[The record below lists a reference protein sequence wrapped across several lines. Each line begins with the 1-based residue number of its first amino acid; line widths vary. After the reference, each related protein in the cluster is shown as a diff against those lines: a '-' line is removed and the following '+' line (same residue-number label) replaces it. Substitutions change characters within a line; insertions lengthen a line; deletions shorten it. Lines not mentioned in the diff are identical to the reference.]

1 MAVNTGRRG
10 LLRGAGGVVV
20 AAALPW
26 DLAMAQAAN
35 EGPGGGTLRVGMTAA
50 AVPLTN
56 GVPDQ
61 GAEGHRFMGV
71 TLYDQLIHWDLSKA
85 DAPAVLI
92 PGLATAWKVDPEN
105 PRRWVFTIREG
116 VKFHDGHLL
125 TAQDVVFS
133 FDRTLKT
140 DAPHFDQRAAAFG
153 RVRVPTA
160 VRWSAPDDRTFVLET
175 NTVDST
181 VPYGAS
187 WIGIVHQGAWE
198 AAGRN
203 WDSYMPRAVGTGPW
217 KLESLSIRERA
228 VLTRNAGY
236 WDAKRVPKCERLVL
250 LPLPEPN
257 TRVAALRSNQ
267 VDWIEAPPAD
277 AVPSLRQAGF
287 DIVTNQ
293 YPHNW
298 TWQLATGEGSPWRDP
313 RVRRGANLAI
323 DRAGIKGMLGGL
335 MDEGAGLLPLGS
347 TWNDVPKFKWGYDPA
362 AARKLLTEA
371 GVTPRTPLRTK
382 IGISTSGS
390 GQMLPMAMNEALQQM
405 LKEVGIEVEFEV
417 FEWNTLLT
425 IWRDGWKAPSNR
437 GITGINISFTAIDPF
452 TAMIRFL
459 RSDLTPPAGNNWGG
473 FANPGYDALIGRIL
487 SEFEP
492 VAQDRLVSE
501 LHAKIVEDALFLFVA
516 HDLNPRAMAKRVQG
530 FVQARSW
537 FQDLTPVRVTG

>member
-1 MAVNTGRRG
+1 MTMHLRRRR
-10 LLRGAGGVVV
+10 LLRGAGTLL
-20 AAALPW
+20 AAATLPF
-26 DLAMAQAAN
+26 DLAQAQVA
-35 EGPGGGTLRVGMTAA
+35 GGTLRVGMTAA

-71 TLYDQLIHWDLSKA
+71 TLYDQLVHWDLSKA
-85 DAPAVLI
+85 DAPATLV
-92 PGLATAWKVDPEN
+92 PGLATAWKVDPAD
-105 PRRWVFTIREG
+105 PKRWTFTLRQG
-116 VKFHDGHLL
+116 VTFHDGKPL

-133 FDRTLKT
+133 FDRVLKT

-153 RVRVPTA
+153 RVRVPTVSAWEA
-160 VRWSAPDDRTFVLET
+160 VDEHTVVIQTR
-175 NTVDST
+175 TVDST
-181 VPYGAS
+181 LPYGVS

-203 WDSYMPRAVGTGPW
+203 WDAYMAKAVGTGPW
-217 KLESLSIRERA
+217 KLESFSIRERA

-236 WDAKRVPKCERLVL
+236 WDAKRVPQCERLVL
-250 LPLPEPN
+250 LPLAEPN

-277 AVPSLRQAGF
+277 AVPSLKQAGF
-287 DIVTNQ
+287 TIVTNQ

-298 TWQLATGEGSPWRDP
+298 TWQLATAEGSPWRDL
-313 RVRRGANLAI
+313 RVRRAANLAI
-323 DRAGIKGMLGGL
+323 DRAAMKGMLGGL
-335 MDEGAGLLPLGS
+335 MEEGAGLLPLGDP
-347 TWNDVPKFKWGYDPA
+347 WNSVPRFKWAYDLP
-362 AARKLLTEA
+362 AARKLMAEA
-371 GVTPRTPLRTK
+371 GFSPRNPLRTK

-390 GQMLPMAMNEALQQM
+390 GQMQPMAMNEALQQM
-405 LKEVGIEVEFEV
+405 LKEAGIEVEFEV

-459 RSDLTPPAGNNWGG
+459 RSDLAPPAGNNWGG
-473 FANPGYDALIGRIL
+473 FASPDYDALIGRIL
-487 SEFEP
+487 AGFDP
-492 VAQDRLVSE
+492 AAQTRLVAE
-501 LHAKIVEDALFLFVA
+501 LHARIVDDALFLFVA
-516 HDLNPRAMAKRVQG
+516 HDLNPRAMSRRVQG

-537 FQDLTPVRVTG
+537 FQDLTPVRVSG